1 MFNPDI
7 DFSPWARRLSSESRV
22 LIPNVLPP
30 TLAEALHARLERV
43 DDWDLAHRDKEGSR
57 LLPSREYAAL
67 GKAGREVMLA
77 SLARDSHGRYG
88 FAYDSCM
95 LVERYMQRP
104 DPDDLLHRVV
114 EMMHGEPF
122 LAFVRN
128 LVGDASIRRSLVQAT
143 RYLPGHF
150 LRRHEDIVEDG
161 KDRRYAFVFNLGKA
175 WHADWGGLLQFLDH
189 RGDVVDTFVPA
200 FNSLS
205 LFKVP
210 QPHVVSLVGA
220 WAERP
225 RYALTGWFMA

>member
-7 DFSPWARRLSSESRV
+7 DFSPWSARLSERTRV
-22 LIPNVLPP
+22 LIPGALQPAV
-30 TLAEALHARLERV
+30 AQALHERLARVE
-43 DDWDLAHRDKEGSR
+43 DWDLAFRDGHAST
-57 LLPSREYAAL
+57 LLPAARYAAL
-67 GKAGREVMLA
+67 GQEGRRDL
-77 SLARDSHGRYG
+77 LARLARESLGRYG

-95 LVERYMQRP
+95 LVERYMQQP
-104 DPDDLLHRVV
+104 DPDDLLHRIV
-114 EMMHGEPF
+114 EMMHREPF

-161 KDRRYAFVFNLGKA
+161 RDRRYAFVFNLGRE
-175 WHADWGGLLQFLDH
+175 WQADWGGLLQFLDA
-189 RGDVVDTFVPA
+189 RGDVVETFVPA

-210 QPHVVSLVGA
+210 QPHAVSLVGG
-220 WAERP
+220 WAEQP